1 MKTNNHIHP
10 TAVERAAQA
19 RQQELQR
26 QREQRWESRQ
36 PDLDN
41 PPPRWD
47 GGMLMLGAVLTLCA
61 VVYGTLFLI
70 WIL

>member
-1 MKTNNHIHP
+1 MKINNHIHP

-19 RQQELQR
+19 RQQQMQQE
-26 QREQRWESRQ
+26 REQRWLERQ
-36 PDLDN
+36 PDLGSQ
-41 PPPRWD
+41 PPKWD